1 MTDPTGT
8 ARLRRGFL
16 AEGNRRLGQV
26 RSLTHAILVEHDLM
40 QARDTPWAQ
49 LFPQPGHRL
58 SVFAEWF
65 ARTVDTQLLSGG
77 WWEKYLQRAYDS
89 GLTAGGELVQESSSA
104 SLRRQPLPAVYSEL
118 AHRELAGIAAALVQ
132 QVSREAGGAALT
144 RQKPQLMY
152 RQVLTVL
159 KKIGMVR
166 LQMFVNYMTVK
177 LHNAARLEQ
186 FRAAGITHV
195 GITPERLVNPK
206 PSRFLR
212 HDHAMVHDASAKQ
225 KLAQLT
231 TAAEELLARQRR
243 QREREQA
250 QAEAELEAVR
260 KRLAAEI
267 AAQMAGAPITQSLAQ
282 ARLELRIAQGGA
294 RAEVEAAK
302 AATAAQEAEAKAAW
316 EKVLAARKEA
326 RAAEY
331 AATRAAKTAARTE
344 TPRAEAKAEEAKTA
358 AVGAQAKAVET
369 EAKTVTRLLPKRLL
383 AIGAEYVN
391 VLTAGD
397 DRVCQVCED
406 ASEEGPY
413 SLEEAQGIL
422 PLHPRCRCAWVP
434 AVVKPE
440 LVAAE

>member
-8 ARLRRGFL
+8 ARLRRAFL

-26 RSLTHAILVEHDLM
+26 RSLTHTMLVEHDLM

-65 ARTVDTQLLSGG
+65 SRTVNDQLLSMS

-118 AHRELAGIAAALVQ
+118 ARRELAGIAAALVQ
-132 QVSREAGGAALT
+132 QVSRQAGGAALT

-152 RQVLTVL
+152 RQVLTAI
-159 KKIGMVR
+159 KKVGMVR

-186 FRAAGITHV
+186 FKATGITQV
-195 GITPERLVNPK
+195 GIVPERLVNPK
-206 PSRFLR
+206 LSRFLR
-212 HDHAMVHDASAKQ
+212 HDHAIVHDQSAKR
-225 KLAQLT
+225 KLAELT
-231 TAAEELLARQRR
+231 AAAEELLARQRR
-243 QREREQA
+243 QREEEQA
-250 QAEAELEAVR
+250 KAEAELQAAR

-282 ARLELRIAQGGA
+282 AQLELRIAQGQA

-331 AATRAAKTAARTE
+331 AATRTAKTAARTE

-369 EAKTVTRLLPKRLL
+369 EAENVVQLLPARLL

-397 DRVCQVCED
+397 DRVCFRCQD

-413 SLEEAQGIL
+413 TLAEAQGIL
-422 PLHPRCRCAWVP
+422 PLHVNCRCAWVP